1 MHQATARL
9 VVNRYLREME
19 YGLDRLLEHPFL
31 NAAEWTEKDTAS
43 FATSLASW
51 VEFSRDR
58 QACAI
63 SIYKLIEGTDPGT
76 CPLIFPHFVI
86 ETNSPVQ
93 FLACPAFHLLDFS
106 RTGSQPA
113 ELEKWRAEAVDSLR
127 VVRRSIRY
135 AVQ

>member
-31 NAAEWTEKDTAS
+31 NAPEWTEKDMAS
-43 FATSLASW
+43 FAMSLASW
-51 VEFSRDR
+51 VEFSQDR
-58 QACAI
+58 QACAH

-76 CPLIFPHFVI
+76 CRFFPLFVI
-86 ETNSPVQ
+86 ETNNPVKY
-93 FLACPAFHLLDFS
+93 LACLAFHLLDSS